1 MSLSSADIKNI
12 VETLQE
18 SAWDEAVVVVG
29 DVRIAVA
36 RNGATLAEQNGHASA
51 AHGAAPAAVPAGA
64 PAPAAAQ
71 ALAAAPVPAPAAAPA
86 HPAGAPAAPSA
97 GPATQEG
104 HVITS
109 PSVGVF
115 WRSPEPGA
123 APFAEVGD
131 HVEVGDTLCIIEIM
145 KLMSNVS
152 SDVAGVVTA
161 VHLDNAA
168 GVEHGT
174 PLFTIQPDA

>member
-1 MSLSSADIKNI
+1 LSLSSADIKNI
-12 VETLQE
+12 VETLQG

-36 RNGATLAEQNGHASA
+36 RNGASLAEHNGHAST
-51 AHGAAPAAVPAGA
+51 AHGAAPAPAAPPAAGAPAVPAAVAPTAVAA
-64 PAPAAAQ
+64 PAPAAA
-71 ALAAAPVPAPAAAPA
+71 
-86 HPAGAPAAPSA
+86 HPAAPSA
-97 GPATQEG
+97 APATQDG
-104 HVITS
+104 QVVTS

-131 HVEVGDTLCIIEIM
+131 RVDVGDTLCIIEVM
-145 KLMSNVS
+145 KLMNNVT

-168 GVEHGT
+168 GVEFGT
-174 PLFTIQPDA
+174 PLFTIRSDA